1 MEWKN
6 YLELDSNRDLYN
18 KYLLNM
24 NDNFDP
30 NYSYNNPNNKIDYY
44 SIINNIQNSPSNLDD
59 EEEEN
64 YFIFSYDKDQDKEIN
79 KLSSELINNENK
91 EINNKKNMFK
101 IQTFSSTSKDD
112 SKNKEFYLSEDINN
126 TNNISNSNNNSSFNL
141 LQNIP
146 LKERMKIKKE
156 KTKKLL
162 ENKTLRSKTDE
173 ESKENNSDKNILM
186 MNNNK
191 SQESNININNYNF
204 NINNIDK
211 SILSKL
217 SKKEIKMWRN
227 RLSAQRSRDRK
238 KKELLDLKAIT
249 KSLLQENEKLRN
261 GIKERDNKIKQLMNL
276 LCPECKNKLNRN
288 NDLDISINANLD
300 SLTNNEMNLQDKSQ
314 LTPSSII
321 RGKKKLALLM
331 TGLFTIF
338 CVFGTLINPSENNL
352 IRNLKEKGGNKN
364 NTKMD
369 FNNEKRVNVPF
380 LIEKDYTIRHQKE
393 IEMYQKIKKN
403 NLKNKNMM
411 VPASLFTNNSEQIL
425 SNINNKINSTNNN
438 SETEFYSHN
447 NNNESIEEKKSNT
460 ILSNGKIKIIEKD
473 HSNKVNDEIKNEINM
488 K

>member
-6 YLELDSNRDLYN
+6 YLELDPNRDLYN

-24 NDNFDP
+24 NNNNLDSKYP
-30 NYSYNNPNNKIDYY
+30 YNNYNNKIDYY
-44 SIINNIQNSPSNLDD
+44 SIINDKSNSPSDLDD
-59 EEEEN
+59 EEDN
-64 YFIFSYDKDQDKEIN
+64 YFLFPFKEEEAKKLN
-79 KLSSELINNENK
+79 KLSSNLIDNKNK
-91 EINNKKNMFK
+91 EINNKKNLFK

-112 SKNKEFYLSEDINN
+112 SKNKEFSLSDDINN
-126 TNNISNSNNNSSFNL
+126 SNVVSNSNNNNSTNFF
-141 LQNIP
+141 QNIP

-173 ESKENNSDKNILM
+173 ESKENNMDKNDMI

-191 SQESNININNYNF
+191 NLESNININNYNF

-211 SILSKL
+211 SILSQL

-249 KSLLQENEKLRN
+249 KSLLQENEKLRQ
-261 GIKERDNKIKQLMNL
+261 GIKERDNKINQLMNL
-276 LCPECKNKLNRN
+276 LCPECKNRLNGK
-288 NDLDISINANLD
+288 NDFNISINTNMD
-300 SLTNNEMNLQDKSQ
+300 SLTNNELNLQDKSQ

-321 RGKKKLALLM
+321 GGKKKLALLM

-352 IRNLKEKGGNKN
+352 LRTLKEKGGNKN
-364 NTKMD
+364 NTKLNFD
-369 FNNEKRVNVPF
+369 NEKRVNVPF

-411 VPASLFTNNSEQIL
+411 VPASLFTNNSEQIF
-425 SNINNKINSTNNN
+425 SSINNKANNAN
-438 SETEFYSHN
+438 NVSETEMNISHN
-447 NNNESIEEKKSNT
+447 ENVTDKNENKF
-460 ILSNGKIKIIEKD
+460 LSNGKIKIIEKEY
-473 HSNKVNDEIKNEINM
+473 SNKDNDDIKNEINM

>member
-24 NDNFDP
+24 NDNFDK
-30 NYSYNNPNNKIDYY
+30 NFSYNDGNNKIDYY
-44 SIINNIQNSPSNLDD
+44 SIINNISNSPSDLDD
-59 EEEEN
+59 EEEN
-64 YFIFSYDKDQDKEIN
+64 YFLFPYEEDKDKKIN
-79 KLSSELINNENK
+79 KLSSDLTNNENK
-91 EINNKKNMFK
+91 EINNKKNLFK

-112 SKNKEFYLSEDINN
+112 SKNKEFSLSDDINN
-126 TNNISNSNNNSSFNL
+126 SNINSNSNNNSSFNL
-141 LQNIP
+141 IQNIP

-173 ESKENNSDKNILM
+173 ESKENNMEKNNWII
-186 MNNNK
+186 NNK
-191 SQESNININNYNF
+191 NQESNININNYNF

-249 KSLLQENEKLRN
+249 KSLLQENEKLRH
-261 GIKERDNKIKQLMNL
+261 GIKERDDKIKQLMSL
-276 LCPECKNKLNRN
+276 LCPECKNKLNGN
-288 NDLDISINANLD
+288 NDFNLSIKTNLD
-300 SLTNNEMNLQDKSQ
+300 SLSNNEMNIQDKSQ

-321 RGKKKLALLM
+321 GGKKKLALLM

-338 CVFGTLINPSENNL
+338 CVFGTLINSNENNL
-352 IRNLKEKGGNKN
+352 LRSLKEKGGNKN
-364 NTKMD
+364 STSIG

-380 LIEKDYTIRHQKE
+380 LIEKDYTKRHQKE

-411 VPASLFTNNSEQIL
+411 VPASLFTNNSEQIF
-425 SNINNKINSTNNN
+425 SNINNKGNNINNI
-438 SETEFYSHN
+438 SETEN
-447 NNNESIEEKKSNT
+447 IEDKNRNT
-460 ILSNGKIKIIEKD
+460 SLLNGKIKIIEKQL
-473 HSNKVNDEIKNEINM
+473 SNKNNDDIKNEINM

>member
-6 YLELDSNRDLYN
+6 YLELDPNRDLYN

-24 NDNFDP
+24 NNNNLDSKYP
-30 NYSYNNPNNKIDYY
+30 YNNYNNKIDYY
-44 SIINNIQNSPSNLDD
+44 SIINDKSNSPSDLDD
-59 EEEEN
+59 EEDN
-64 YFIFSYDKDQDKEIN
+64 YFLFPFKEEEAKKLN
-79 KLSSELINNENK
+79 KLSSNLIDNKNK
-91 EINNKKNMFK
+91 EINNKKNLFK

-112 SKNKEFYLSEDINN
+112 SKNKEFSLSDDINN
-126 TNNISNSNNNSSFNL
+126 SNVVSNSNNNNSTNFF
-141 LQNIP
+141 QNIP

-162 ENKTLRSKTDE
+162 ENKTLRSKIDE
-173 ESKENNSDKNILM
+173 ESKENNMDKNDMI

-191 SQESNININNYNF
+191 NLESNININNYNF

-211 SILSKL
+211 SILSQL

-238 KKELLDLKAIT
+238 KKELLDLKSIT
-249 KSLLQENEKLRN
+249 KSLLQENEKLRQ
-261 GIKERDNKIKQLMNL
+261 GIKERDNKINQLMNL
-276 LCPECKNKLNRN
+276 LCPECKNRLNGK
-288 NDLDISINANLD
+288 NDFNISINTNMD
-300 SLTNNEMNLQDKSQ
+300 SLTNNELNLQDKSQ

-321 RGKKKLALLM
+321 GGKKKLALLM

-352 IRNLKEKGGNKN
+352 LRTLKEKGGNKN
-364 NTKMD
+364 STKLNFD
-369 FNNEKRVNVPF
+369 NEKRVNVPF

-411 VPASLFTNNSEQIL
+411 VPASLFTNNSEQIF
-425 SNINNKINSTNNN
+425 SSINNKANNAN
-438 SETEFYSHN
+438 NVSETEMIISHN
-447 NNNESIEEKKSNT
+447 ENVTDKNENKF
-460 ILSNGKIKIIEKD
+460 LSNGKIKIIEKEY
-473 HSNKVNDEIKNEINM
+473 SNKDNDDIKNEINM

>member
-6 YLELDSNRDLYN
+6 YLELDPNRDLYN

-24 NDNFDP
+24 NNNNLDSKYP
-30 NYSYNNPNNKIDYY
+30 YNNYNNKIDYY
-44 SIINNIQNSPSNLDD
+44 SIINDKSNSPSDLDD
-59 EEEEN
+59 EEDN
-64 YFIFSYDKDQDKEIN
+64 YFLFPFKEEEAKKIN
-79 KLSSELINNENK
+79 KLSSDLIDNKNK
-91 EINNKKNMFK
+91 EINNKKNLFK

-112 SKNKEFYLSEDINN
+112 SKNKEFSLSDDINN
-126 TNNISNSNNNSSFNL
+126 SNVVSNSNNNSSTNFF
-141 LQNIP
+141 QNIP

-249 KSLLQENEKLRN
+249 KSLLQENEKLRQ
-261 GIKERDNKIKQLMNL
+261 GIKERDNKINQLMNL
-276 LCPECKNKLNRN
+276 LCPECKNKLNGK
-288 NDLDISINANLD
+288 NDFNISINTNID
-300 SLTNNEMNLQDKSQ
+300 SLTNNELNLQDKSQ

-321 RGKKKLALLM
+321 GGKKKLALLM

-352 IRNLKEKGGNKN
+352 LRTLKEKGGNKN
-364 NTKMD
+364 STKLNFD
-369 FNNEKRVNVPF
+369 NEKRVNVPF

-411 VPASLFTNNSEQIL
+411 VPASLFTNNSEQIF
-425 SNINNKINSTNNN
+425 SNINNKANNAN
-438 SETEFYSHN
+438 NVSESEMNISHN
-447 NNNESIEEKKSNT
+447 ENATGKNENKF
-460 ILSNGKIKIIEKD
+460 LSSGKIKIIEKEYY
-473 HSNKVNDEIKNEINM
+473 NKDNDDIKNEINM

>member
-6 YLELDSNRDLYN
+6 YLELDPNRDLYN

-24 NDNFDP
+24 NNNNLDSKYPFN
-30 NYSYNNPNNKIDYY
+30 NYNNKIDYY
-44 SIINNIQNSPSNLDD
+44 SIINDKSNSPSDLDD
-59 EEEEN
+59 EEDN
-64 YFIFSYDKDQDKEIN
+64 YFLFPFKEEEAKKLN
-79 KLSSELINNENK
+79 KLSSNLIDNKNK
-91 EINNKKNMFK
+91 EINNKKNLFK

-112 SKNKEFYLSEDINN
+112 SKNKEFSLSDDINN
-126 TNNISNSNNNSSFNL
+126 SNVVSNSNNNNSTNFF
-141 LQNIP
+141 QNIP

-173 ESKENNSDKNILM
+173 ESKENNMDKNDMI

-191 SQESNININNYNF
+191 NLESNININNYNF

-211 SILSKL
+211 SILSQL

-238 KKELLDLKAIT
+238 KKELLDLKSIT
-249 KSLLQENEKLRN
+249 KSLLQENEKLRQ
-261 GIKERDNKIKQLMNL
+261 GIKERDNKINQLMNL
-276 LCPECKNKLNRN
+276 LCPECKNRLNGK
-288 NDLDISINANLD
+288 NDFNISINTNMD
-300 SLTNNEMNLQDKSQ
+300 SLTNNELNLQDKSQ

-321 RGKKKLALLM
+321 GGKKKLALLM

-352 IRNLKEKGGNKN
+352 LRTLKEKGGNKN
-364 NTKMD
+364 STKLNFD
-369 FNNEKRVNVPF
+369 NEKRVNVPF

-411 VPASLFTNNSEQIL
+411 VPASLFTNNSEQIF
-425 SNINNKINSTNNN
+425 SSINNKANNAN
-438 SETEFYSHN
+438 NVSETEMNISHN
-447 NNNESIEEKKSNT
+447 ENVTDKNENKF
-460 ILSNGKIKIIEKD
+460 LSNGKIKIIEKEY
-473 HSNKVNDEIKNEINM
+473 SNKDNDDIKNEINM

>member
-6 YLELDSNRDLYN
+6 YLELDPNRDLYN

-24 NDNFDP
+24 NNNNLDSKYP
-30 NYSYNNPNNKIDYY
+30 YNNYNNKIDYY
-44 SIINNIQNSPSNLDD
+44 SIINDKSNSPSDLDD
-59 EEEEN
+59 EEDN
-64 YFIFSYDKDQDKEIN
+64 YFLFPFKEEEAKKLN
-79 KLSSELINNENK
+79 KLSSNLIDNKNK
-91 EINNKKNMFK
+91 EINNKKNLFK

-112 SKNKEFYLSEDINN
+112 SKNKEFSLSDDINN
-126 TNNISNSNNNSSFNL
+126 SNVVSNSNNNNSTNFF
-141 LQNIP
+141 QNIP

-173 ESKENNSDKNILM
+173 ESKENNMEKNDMM

-191 SQESNININNYNF
+191 NLESNININNYNF

-211 SILSKL
+211 SILSQL

-238 KKELLDLKAIT
+238 KKELLDLKSIT
-249 KSLLQENEKLRN
+249 KSLLQENEKLRQ
-261 GIKERDNKIKQLMNL
+261 GIKERDNKINQLMNL
-276 LCPECKNKLNRN
+276 LCPECKNRLNGK
-288 NDLDISINANLD
+288 NDFNISINTNMD
-300 SLTNNEMNLQDKSQ
+300 SLTNNELNLQDKSQ

-321 RGKKKLALLM
+321 GGKKKLALLM

-352 IRNLKEKGGNKN
+352 LRTLKEKGGNKN
-364 NTKMD
+364 STKLNFD
-369 FNNEKRVNVPF
+369 NEKRVNVPF

-411 VPASLFTNNSEQIL
+411 VPASLFTNNSEQIF
-425 SNINNKINSTNNN
+425 SSINNKANNAN
-438 SETEFYSHN
+438 NVSETEMNISHN
-447 NNNESIEEKKSNT
+447 KNVTDKNENKF
-460 ILSNGKIKIIEKD
+460 LSNGKIKIIEKEY
-473 HSNKVNDEIKNEINM
+473 SNKDNDDIKNEINM

>member
-24 NDNFDP
+24 NDNFDK
-30 NYSYNNPNNKIDYY
+30 NFSYNDGNNKIDYY
-44 SIINNIQNSPSNLDD
+44 SIINNISNSPSDLDD
-59 EEEEN
+59 EEEN
-64 YFIFSYDKDQDKEIN
+64 YFLFPYEEDKDKKIN
-79 KLSSELINNENK
+79 KLSSDLTNNENK
-91 EINNKKNMFK
+91 EINNKKNLFK

-112 SKNKEFYLSEDINN
+112 SKNKEFSLSDDINN
-126 TNNISNSNNNSSFNL
+126 SNVVSNSNNNSSTNFF
-141 LQNIP
+141 QNIP

-173 ESKENNSDKNILM
+173 ESKENNMEKNDMI

-191 SQESNININNYNF
+191 NLESNININNYNF

-249 KSLLQENEKLRN
+249 KSLLQENEKLRH
-261 GIKERDNKIKQLMNL
+261 GIKERDDKIKQLMSL
-276 LCPECKNKLNRN
+276 LCPECKNKINGN
-288 NDLDISINANLD
+288 NDFNLSIKTNLD
-300 SLTNNEMNLQDKSQ
+300 SLSNNEMNIQDKSQ

-321 RGKKKLALLM
+321 GGKKKLALLM

-338 CVFGTLINPSENNL
+338 CVFGTLINSNENNL
-352 IRNLKEKGGNKN
+352 LRSLKEKGGNKN
-364 NTKMD
+364 STTIG

-380 LIEKDYTIRHQKE
+380 LIEKDYTKRHQKE

-411 VPASLFTNNSEQIL
+411 VPASLFTNNSEQIF
-425 SNINNKINSTNNN
+425 SNINNKVNSTNNI
-438 SETEFYSHN
+438 SETEN
-447 NNNESIEEKKSNT
+447 IDDKNRNT
-460 ILSNGKIKIIEKD
+460 SLLNGKIKIIEKEF
-473 HSNKVNDEIKNEINM
+473 SNKNNDDIKNEINM

>member
-6 YLELDSNRDLYN
+6 YLELDPNRDLYN

-24 NDNFDP
+24 NNNNLDSKYPFN
-30 NYSYNNPNNKIDYY
+30 NYNNKIDYY
-44 SIINNIQNSPSNLDD
+44 SIINDKSNSPSDLDD
-59 EEEEN
+59 EEDN
-64 YFIFSYDKDQDKEIN
+64 YFLFPFKEEEAKKLN
-79 KLSSELINNENK
+79 KLSSNLIDNKNK
-91 EINNKKNMFK
+91 EINNKKNLFK

-112 SKNKEFYLSEDINN
+112 SKNKEFSLSDDINN
-126 TNNISNSNNNSSFNL
+126 SNVVSNSNNNNSTNFF
-141 LQNIP
+141 QNIP

-173 ESKENNSDKNILM
+173 ESKENNMDKNDMI

-191 SQESNININNYNF
+191 NLESNININNYNF

-211 SILSKL
+211 SILSQL

-238 KKELLDLKAIT
+238 KKELLDLKSIT
-249 KSLLQENEKLRN
+249 KSLLQENEKLRQ
-261 GIKERDNKIKQLMNL
+261 GIKERDNKINQLMNL
-276 LCPECKNKLNRN
+276 LCPECKNRLNGK
-288 NDLDISINANLD
+288 NDFNISINTNMD
-300 SLTNNEMNLQDKSQ
+300 SLTNNELNLQDKSQ

-321 RGKKKLALLM
+321 GGKKKLALLM

-338 CVFGTLINPSENNL
+338 CVFGTLINPSDNNL
-352 IRNLKEKGGNKN
+352 LRTLKEKGGNKN
-364 NTKMD
+364 STKLNFD
-369 FNNEKRVNVPF
+369 NEKRVNVPF

-411 VPASLFTNNSEQIL
+411 VPASLFTNNSEQIF
-425 SNINNKINSTNNN
+425 SSINNKANNAN
-438 SETEFYSHN
+438 NVSETEMNISHN
-447 NNNESIEEKKSNT
+447 ENVTDKNENKF
-460 ILSNGKIKIIEKD
+460 LSNGKIKIIEKEY
-473 HSNKVNDEIKNEINM
+473 SNKDNDDIKNEINM

>member
-6 YLELDSNRDLYN
+6 YLELDPNRDLYN

-24 NDNFDP
+24 NNNNLDSKYP
-30 NYSYNNPNNKIDYY
+30 YNNYNNKIDYY
-44 SIINNIQNSPSNLDD
+44 SIINDKSNSPSDLDD
-59 EEEEN
+59 EEDN
-64 YFIFSYDKDQDKEIN
+64 YFLFPFKEEEAKKLN
-79 KLSSELINNENK
+79 KLSSNLIDNKNK
-91 EINNKKNMFK
+91 EINNKKNLFK

-112 SKNKEFYLSEDINN
+112 SKNKEFSLSDDINN
-126 TNNISNSNNNSSFNL
+126 SNVVSNSNNNNSTNFF
-141 LQNIP
+141 QNIP

-173 ESKENNSDKNILM
+173 ESKENNMDKNDMI

-191 SQESNININNYNF
+191 NLESNININNYNF

-211 SILSKL
+211 SILSQL

-238 KKELLDLKAIT
+238 KKELIDLKAIT
-249 KSLLQENEKLRN
+249 KSLLQENEKLRH
-261 GIKERDNKIKQLMNL
+261 GIKERDDKIKQLMNL
-276 LCPECKNKLNRN
+276 LCPECKNKLNGN
-288 NDLDISINANLD
+288 NDFNISINTNLD
-300 SLTNNEMNLQDKSQ
+300 SLTNNEMNIQEKSQ

-321 RGKKKLALLM
+321 KGKKKLALLM

-352 IRNLKEKGGNKN
+352 LRNLKEKNKN

-411 VPASLFTNNSEQIL
+411 VPASLFTNNSEQIF
-425 SNINNKINSTNNN
+425 SSINNKANNAN
-438 SETEFYSHN
+438 NVSETEMNISHN
-447 NNNESIEEKKSNT
+447 ENVTDKNENKF
-460 ILSNGKIKIIEKD
+460 LSNGKIKIIEKEY
-473 HSNKVNDEIKNEINM
+473 SNKDNDDIKNEINM

>member
-6 YLELDSNRDLYN
+6 YLELDPNRDLYN

-24 NDNFDP
+24 NNNNLDSKYP
-30 NYSYNNPNNKIDYY
+30 YNNYNNKIDYY
-44 SIINNIQNSPSNLDD
+44 SIINDKSNSPSDLDD
-59 EEEEN
+59 EEDN
-64 YFIFSYDKDQDKEIN
+64 YFLFPFKEEEAKKLN
-79 KLSSELINNENK
+79 KLSSNLIDNKNK
-91 EINNKKNMFK
+91 EINNKKNLFK

-112 SKNKEFYLSEDINN
+112 SKNKEFSLSDDINN

-141 LQNIP
+141 FQNIP

-238 KKELLDLKAIT
+238 KKELIDLKAIT
-249 KSLLQENEKLRN
+249 KSLLQENEKLRH
-261 GIKERDNKIKQLMNL
+261 GIKERDDKIKQLMNL
-276 LCPECKNKLNRN
+276 LCPECKNKLNGN
-288 NDLDISINANLD
+288 NDFNISINTNLD
-300 SLTNNEMNLQDKSQ
+300 SLTNNEMNIQEKSQ

-321 RGKKKLALLM
+321 KGKKKLALLM

-352 IRNLKEKGGNKN
+352 LRNLKEKNKN

-411 VPASLFTNNSEQIL
+411 VPASLFTNNSEQIF
-425 SNINNKINSTNNN
+425 SSINNKANNAN
-438 SETEFYSHN
+438 NVSETEMNISHN
-447 NNNESIEEKKSNT
+447 ENVTDKNENKF
-460 ILSNGKIKIIEKD
+460 LSNGKIKIIEKEY
-473 HSNKVNDEIKNEINM
+473 SNKDNDDIKNEINM

>member
-6 YLELDSNRDLYN
+6 YLELDPNRDLYN

-24 NDNFDP
+24 NNNNLDSKYP
-30 NYSYNNPNNKIDYY
+30 YNNYNNKIDYY
-44 SIINNIQNSPSNLDD
+44 SIINDKSNSPSDLDD
-59 EEEEN
+59 EEDN
-64 YFIFSYDKDQDKEIN
+64 YFLFPFKEEEAKKLN
-79 KLSSELINNENK
+79 KLSSNLIDNKNK
-91 EINNKKNMFK
+91 EINNKKNLFK

-112 SKNKEFYLSEDINN
+112 SKNKEFSLSDDINN
-126 TNNISNSNNNSSFNL
+126 SNVVSNSNNNNSTNFF
-141 LQNIP
+141 QNIP

-173 ESKENNSDKNILM
+173 ESKENNMDKNDMI

-191 SQESNININNYNF
+191 NLESNININNYNF

-211 SILSKL
+211 SILSQL

-238 KKELLDLKAIT
+238 KKELLDLKSIT
-249 KSLLQENEKLRN
+249 KSLLQENEKLRQ
-261 GIKERDNKIKQLMNL
+261 GIKERDNKINQLMNL
-276 LCPECKNKLNRN
+276 LCPECKNRLNGK
-288 NDLDISINANLD
+288 NDFNISINTNMD
-300 SLTNNEMNLQDKSQ
+300 SLTNNELNLQDKSQ

-321 RGKKKLALLM
+321 GGKKKLALLM

-338 CVFGTLINPSENNL
+338 CVFGTLINPSDNNL
-352 IRNLKEKGGNKN
+352 LRTLKEKGGNKN
-364 NTKMD
+364 STKLNFD
-369 FNNEKRVNVPF
+369 NEKRVNVPF

-411 VPASLFTNNSEQIL
+411 VPASLFTNNSEQIF
-425 SNINNKINSTNNN
+425 SSINNKANNAN
-438 SETEFYSHN
+438 NVSETEMNISHN
-447 NNNESIEEKKSNT
+447 KNVTDKNENKF
-460 ILSNGKIKIIEKD
+460 LSNGKIKIIEKEY
-473 HSNKVNDEIKNEINM
+473 SNKDNDDIKNEINM

>member
-24 NDNFDP
+24 NDNFDK
-30 NYSYNNPNNKIDYY
+30 NFSYNDGNNKIDYY
-44 SIINNIQNSPSNLDD
+44 SIINNISNSPSDLDD
-59 EEEEN
+59 EEEN
-64 YFIFSYDKDQDKEIN
+64 YFLFPYEEDKDKKIN
-79 KLSSELINNENK
+79 KLSSDLTNNENK
-91 EINNKKNMFK
+91 EINNKKNLFK

-112 SKNKEFYLSEDINN
+112 SKNKEFSLSDDINN
-126 TNNISNSNNNSSFNL
+126 SNINSNSNNNSSFNL

-173 ESKENNSDKNILM
+173 ESKENNMEKNNWII
-186 MNNNK
+186 NNK
-191 SQESNININNYNF
+191 NQESNININNYNF

-249 KSLLQENEKLRN
+249 KSLLQENEKLRH
-261 GIKERDNKIKQLMNL
+261 GIKERDDKIKQLMSL
-276 LCPECKNKLNRN
+276 LCPECKNKINGN
-288 NDLDISINANLD
+288 NDFNLSIKTNLD
-300 SLTNNEMNLQDKSQ
+300 SLSNNEMNIQDKSQ

-321 RGKKKLALLM
+321 GGKKKLALLM

-338 CVFGTLINPSENNL
+338 CVFGTLINSNENNL
-352 IRNLKEKGGNKN
+352 LRSLKEKGGNKN
-364 NTKMD
+364 SNSIG

-380 LIEKDYTIRHQKE
+380 LIEKDYTKRHQKE

-411 VPASLFTNNSEQIL
+411 VPASLFTNNSEQIF
-425 SNINNKINSTNNN
+425 SNINNKVNSTNNI
-438 SETEFYSHN
+438 SETEN
-447 NNNESIEEKKSNT
+447 IDDKNRNT
-460 ILSNGKIKIIEKD
+460 SLLNGKIKIIEKEL
-473 HSNKVNDEIKNEINM
+473 SNKNNDDIKNEINM

>member
-6 YLELDSNRDLYN
+6 YLELDPNRDLYH

-24 NDNFDP
+24 NNNNLDSKYP
-30 NYSYNNPNNKIDYY
+30 YNNYNNKIDYY
-44 SIINNIQNSPSNLDD
+44 SIINDKSNSPSDLDD
-59 EEEEN
+59 EEDN
-64 YFIFSYDKDQDKEIN
+64 YFLFPFKEEEAKKIN
-79 KLSSELINNENK
+79 KLSSNLIDNKNK
-91 EINNKKNMFK
+91 EINNKKNLFK

-112 SKNKEFYLSEDINN
+112 SKNKEFSLSDDINN
-126 TNNISNSNNNSSFNL
+126 SNVVSNSNNNSSTNFF
-141 LQNIP
+141 QNIP

-173 ESKENNSDKNILM
+173 ESKENNMEKNDMI

-191 SQESNININNYNF
+191 NLESNININNYNF

-249 KSLLQENEKLRN
+249 KSLLQENEKLRQ
-261 GIKERDNKIKQLMNL
+261 GIKERDNKINQLMNL
-276 LCPECKNKLNRN
+276 LCPECKNKLNGK
-288 NDLDISINANLD
+288 NDFNISINTNID
-300 SLTNNEMNLQDKSQ
+300 SLTNNELNLQDKSQ

-321 RGKKKLALLM
+321 GGKKKLALLM

-352 IRNLKEKGGNKN
+352 LRTLKEKGGNKN
-364 NTKMD
+364 STKLNFD
-369 FNNEKRVNVPF
+369 NEKRVNVPF

-411 VPASLFTNNSEQIL
+411 VPASLFTNNSEQIF
-425 SNINNKINSTNNN
+425 SNINNKANNAN
-438 SETEFYSHN
+438 NVSESEMNISHN
-447 NNNESIEEKKSNT
+447 ENATGKNENKF
-460 ILSNGKIKIIEKD
+460 LSSGKIKIIEKEY
-473 HSNKVNDEIKNEINM
+473 SNKDNDDIKNEINM

>member
-6 YLELDSNRDLYN
+6 YLELDPNRDLYN

-24 NDNFDP
+24 NNNNLDSKYP
-30 NYSYNNPNNKIDYY
+30 YNNYNNKIDYY
-44 SIINNIQNSPSNLDD
+44 SIINDKSNSPSDLDD
-59 EEEEN
+59 EEDN
-64 YFIFSYDKDQDKEIN
+64 YFLFPFKEEEAKKLN
-79 KLSSELINNENK
+79 KLSSNLIDNKNK
-91 EINNKKNMFK
+91 EINNKKNLFK

-112 SKNKEFYLSEDINN
+112 SKNKEFSLSDDINN
-126 TNNISNSNNNSSFNL
+126 SNVVSNSNNNNSTNFF
-141 LQNIP
+141 QNIP

-173 ESKENNSDKNILM
+173 ESKENNMEKNNMI

-191 SQESNININNYNF
+191 NLESNININNYNF

-211 SILSKL
+211 SILSQL

-238 KKELLDLKAIT
+238 KKELLDLKSIT
-249 KSLLQENEKLRN
+249 KSLLQENEKLRQ
-261 GIKERDNKIKQLMNL
+261 GIKERDNKINQLMNL
-276 LCPECKNKLNRN
+276 LCPECKNRLNGKN
-288 NDLDISINANLD
+288 HFNISINTNMD
-300 SLTNNEMNLQDKSQ
+300 SLTNNELNLQDKSQ

-321 RGKKKLALLM
+321 GGKKKLALLM

-338 CVFGTLINPSENNL
+338 CVFGTLINPSDNNL
-352 IRNLKEKGGNKN
+352 LRTLKEKGGNKN
-364 NTKMD
+364 STKLNFD
-369 FNNEKRVNVPF
+369 NEKRVNVPF

-411 VPASLFTNNSEQIL
+411 VPASLFTNNSEQIF
-425 SNINNKINSTNNN
+425 SSINNKANNAN
-438 SETEFYSHN
+438 NVSETEMNISHN
-447 NNNESIEEKKSNT
+447 ENVTDKNENKF
-460 ILSNGKIKIIEKD
+460 LSNGKIKIIEKEY
-473 HSNKVNDEIKNEINM
+473 SNKDNDDIKNEINM